1 MWINR
6 AAQCDVWMDLFA
18 VVCHACCCFGSSV
31 RVTARFL
38 QPSADLDRGK
48 LTGLFFS
55 FLLPP
60 GERSCYLRRFFHSR
74 RSRCRIQ
81 TFVFFYSSGGYSVT
95 FVQLILILFPFILA
109 LVLCFYFL
117 VILFHG
123 LDVATLVVRLRFSWR
138 TFLFVASLLIQI
150 CLSLFFKDVP
160 SLFLFH
166 FSFCHLLR

>member
-6 AAQCDVWMDLFA
+6 AAQCVAWMDLFA

-81 TFVFFYSSGGYSVT
+81 TFVFFL
-95 FVQLILILFPFILA
+95 FLRWILRHLCAVDSHSFPF
-109 LVLCFYFL
+109 YF
-117 VILFHG
+117 G
-123 LDVATLVVRLRFSWR
+123 AC
-138 TFLFVASLLIQI
+138 A
-150 CLSLFFKDVP
+150 
-160 SLFLFH
+160 LFLFSCDFIPWFGCCYACCSLAIQLENLLVCSFAIDSNLSFPIFLKTCLH
-166 FSFCHLLR
+166 FFYFISLSAIF